1 LEQRVSFGKDRADA
15 ATKEASDAKADFEK
29 LKAQIANQAPR
40 ETLQNSA
47 DVFEGNLNRLLTAN
61 NSTATVLGF
70 VSTGFN
76 ERGGLKW
83 RPIGEDEKHLLE
95 PISIQEIQTKRLKKS
110 DE

>member
-1 LEQRVSFGKDRADA
+1 
-15 ATKEASDAKADFEK
+15 

-95 PISIQEIQTKRLKKS
+95 PISIQETQTKRLKKS